1 MIFLFLLSVV
11 GGFARIGVAGV
22 VFGYWTRWNSLC
34 EHPKFC
40 FFIEMKF
47 WDGRKC
53 VMDEIS
59 LSLFFYFFSPRYH
72 FVPIHSSYG
81 LLARVFEISHQF
93 WWISR

>member
-40 FFIEMKF
+40 FFYRNEVLG
-47 WDGRKC
+47 WSQVRHG
-53 VMDEIS
+53 
-59 LSLFFYFFSPRYH
+59 
-72 FVPIHSSYG
+72 
-81 LLARVFEISHQF
+81 
-93 WWISR
+93 